1 MPHRR
6 IYSHV
11 ELSVR
16 SNACRIIVQT
26 PFWSR
31 DEAMDYVLGLLDERC
46 YDIENITSNT
56 ITTISAP
63 VPTGFACEDVFSMKF
78 LFSNSPEG
86 IRVSITSR
94 WWAYGLSG
102 AFCNL
107 IFQPDSRYA
116 SYYAWNVLEDIAD
129 DIPHSYIHYR

>member
-1 MPHRR
+1 MPRRR

-31 DEAMDYVLGLLDERC
+31 DEAMDYVLGLLDERY
-46 YDIENITSNT
+46 YDIENITANS
-56 ITTISAP
+56 ITTVTTP
-63 VPTGFACEDVFSMKF
+63 VPAGFACEDFFSMKF
-78 LFSNSPEG
+78 AFSNSSEG
-86 IRVSITSR
+86 VRVAITSR
-94 WWAYGLSG
+94 WWAAGLSG

-116 SYYAWNVLEDIAD
+116 SYYAWNVLEDIAS
-129 DIPHSYIHYR
+129 DIPHSYILYR